1 MAAYRVLVVD
11 DNHEVRRM
19 VTASIK
25 TLGAEIDVLDVPSA
39 EEALLISSSVP
50 LDLVVLDIRL
60 PGMSGLEMVTKLQKR
75 KPETKIIL
83 VTGVEDAAIRQQISE
98 ADVEAFFFKPIEIAT
113 FLDAVKSSLWSGSG
127 ASALASSEK
136 DRIAAM
142 PPTNAVTNRIPEIN
156 VVAEAASHI
165 PLPILAERL
174 SDLKQQV
181 RAVAALLVNDS
192 GQVLEEAG
200 SAVEITTG
208 SALLTA
214 LMQAFSASLQ
224 VSQAMAKGTGESLLY
239 FAAPRQCMYVTPIG
253 LKHALFVVTSGYFDP
268 DKLGMIN
275 RCLQLAVH
283 DLQAI
288 LAREAAGEAT
298 GQDGSRKLLTELP
311 AEVPVDQETLAG
323 VENMFSKVSK
333 TGDEAQADGFWEALE
348 ENDTLEGAHDKN
360 VLSYD
365 QARDMGLAPDED
377 KQT

>member
-1 MAAYRVLVVD
+1 MAVYRVLVVD

-83 VTGVEDAAIRQQISE
+83 VTGVEDAVIRQQISE
-98 ADVEAFFFKPIEIAT
+98 AAVEAFFFKPIEIAA
-113 FLDAVKSSLWSGSG
+113 FLDAVKSSLWSGSE

-136 DRIAAM
+136 DRMAATS
-142 PPTNAVTNRIPEIN
+142 PTNAVMNRIPEIN
-156 VVAEAASHI
+156 VVAEAASLI
-165 PLPILAERL
+165 PLPTLTERL

-181 RAVAALLVNDS
+181 RAVAALLVNDA

-208 SALLTA
+208 SALLNA
-214 LMQAFSASLQ
+214 LMHAYSTSLQ
-224 VSQAMAKGTGESLLY
+224 VSQALGKGTSESLQY
-239 FAAPRQCMYVTPIG
+239 FATQRQCFYVTPVG
-253 LKHALFVVTSGYFDP
+253 PKHALFVVTSGYFDP

-275 RCLQLAVH
+275 RCLQLAVQ

-288 LAREAAGEAT
+288 LARETADKAT
-298 GQDGSRKLLTELP
+298 GQEGSGKVPIELP
-311 AEVPVDQETLAG
+311 AEITVDQETLAG
-323 VENMFSKVSK
+323 VENMFSIASK

-348 ENDTLEGAHDKN
+348 ENDALEGTHDKN
-360 VLSYD
+360 ILSYD